1 MLSNGNAVTPGSV
14 TYSDTY
20 AKPRSVMSAYN
31 SNGYEPTSSL
41 REQQTV
47 LEISNGE
54 RRAFEAN
61 NGSVQ
66 TPPRQMEPQRA
77 AAAPKAVSGEE
88 IARRVQ
94 MKLA

>member
-1 MLSNGNAVTPGSV
+1 M
-14 TYSDTY
+14 
-20 AKPRSVMSAYN
+20 
-31 SNGYEPTSSL
+31 
-41 REQQTV
+41 